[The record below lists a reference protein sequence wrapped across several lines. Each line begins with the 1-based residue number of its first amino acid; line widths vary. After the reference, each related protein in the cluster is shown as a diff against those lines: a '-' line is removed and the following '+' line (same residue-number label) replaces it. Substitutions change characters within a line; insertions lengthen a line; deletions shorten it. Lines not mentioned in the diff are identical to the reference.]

1 MPRATVAHST
11 SRRPCADGRADGRA
25 GVVAGSAVAVVG
37 VALTVGDKE
46 ATAGDIP
53 GTGVALDTVLTFQAQ
68 M

>member
-1 MPRATVAHST
+1 MASATVAQST
-11 SRRPCADGRADGRA
+11 CRRPCALGRA

-46 ATAGDIP
+46 GAAGDIP
-53 GTGVALDTVLTFQAQ
+53 VTDVALDTVLTFRAQ

>member
-1 MPRATVAHST
+1 MASATVAQST
-11 SRRPCADGRADGRA
+11 CRRPCSFRRAFGRA

-46 ATAGDIP
+46 GAAGDIP
-53 GTGVALDTVLTFQAQ
+53 VTGVALDTVLTFRAQ